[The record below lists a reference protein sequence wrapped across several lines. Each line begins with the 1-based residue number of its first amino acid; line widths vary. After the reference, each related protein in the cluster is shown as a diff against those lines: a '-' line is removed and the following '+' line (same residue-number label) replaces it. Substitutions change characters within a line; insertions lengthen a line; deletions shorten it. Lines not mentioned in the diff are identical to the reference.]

1 MSEQQGERRWSR
13 FLPASYRGRIA
24 VAIGAALVIA
34 VVGTQLLLNVF
45 VGTRVQQEI
54 TQQLRQQGAE
64 IAAVARDQGY
74 TGVAAAKRY
83 LPGTRVVVRR
93 DGEVVYW
100 SDPVKVLE
108 ARAVVTDGD
117 IEVTLERQADA
128 GVWGEW
134 AVPLVV
140 GGVIVIIGG
149 VAWWLAGLASRRLRR
164 DASALAGQ
172 AERVAGGDLDA
183 RVEVD
188 DTELARVATS
198 LNAMTEQLADTDRRQ
213 REFLADVAHE
223 LRTPITA
230 IDGFA
235 SALVDGAART
245 DEDRREAAE
254 TIKEESDRLCA
265 LVGDLQALT
274 VTDLDQQV
282 AREPVDVVE
291 CCRDV
296 VRRLERA
303 AGEKG
308 VLLRGPADG
317 QGPVVAETNGA
328 HLETI
333 LQNLATN
340 AIRATP
346 AGGTVRVT
354 ASLAQPGAGADPD
367 PDAAADAPS
376 VGGAVAALEV
386 SDTGVGI
393 PPEHLPRIFDRMYR
407 VDSARD
413 RASGGT
419 GLGLAIVKGLT
430 DALGGRIEVE
440 SSPGQGSTF
449 RVLLPPAAG
458 DAA

>member
-1 MSEQQGERRWSR
+1 MSGRQGEGPWSR

-24 VAIGAALVIA
+24 LAIGAALVIA
-34 VVGTQLLLNVF
+34 VVATQLLLGLF
-45 VGTRVQQEI
+45 VGTRVQREV
-54 TQQLRQQGAE
+54 TQQLRQQGEE
-64 IAAVARDQGY
+64 IAAVARDDGY
-74 TGVAAAKRY
+74 AGVAAAKRF

-100 SDPVKVLE
+100 SDPVQALE
-108 ARAVVTDGD
+108 ARAVVTEGD
-117 IEVTLERQADA
+117 IEVTLEREADS

-134 AVPLVV
+134 VVPVVV
-140 GGVIVIIGG
+140 GGVVLVIGG
-149 VAWWLAGLASRRLRR
+149 AAWWLAGLASRRLRR
-164 DASALAGQ
+164 EAQALAGQ
-172 AERVAGGDLDA
+172 AERVAGGDLGA

-188 DTELARVATS
+188 DGELSRVATS

-223 LRTPITA
+223 LRTPITS

-265 LVGDLQALT
+265 LVSDLQALT
-274 VTDLDQQV
+274 VADLDQEV
-282 AREPVDVVE
+282 AREPVDLVE

-296 VRRLERA
+296 VHRLERT
-303 AGEKG
+303 AGENG
-308 VLLRGPADG
+308 VLLRGPGDG
-317 QGPVVAETNGA
+317 QEPIVAETNGA
-328 HLETI
+328 HVETI

-354 ASLAQPGAGADPD
+354 AAQAGG
-367 PDAAADAPS
+367 
-376 VGGAVAALEV
+376 VVALEV
-386 SDTGVGI
+386 ADTGVGI
-393 PPEHLPRIFDRMYR
+393 PAEHLPRIFDRMYR
-407 VDSARD
+407 VDTARD

-430 DALGGRIEVE
+430 DALGARVEVQ
-440 SSPGQGSTF
+440 STPGEGSTF
-449 RVLLPPAAG
+449 RVLVPVAAG
-458 DAA
+458 VEA

>member
-1 MSEQQGERRWSR
+1 MSERQGERPWSR

-24 VAIGAALVIA
+24 LAIGAALVIA
-34 VVGTQLLLNVF
+34 VVATQLLLGLF
-45 VGTRVQQEI
+45 VGTRVQREV
-54 TQQLRQQGAE
+54 TQQLRQQGEE
-64 IAAVARDQGY
+64 IAAVARDEGY
-74 TGVAAAKRY
+74 AGIAAAKRF

-100 SDPVKVLE
+100 SDPVQVLE
-108 ARAVVTDGD
+108 ARAVVTEGD
-117 IEVTLERQADA
+117 IEVTLEREADA

-134 AVPLVV
+134 VVPVVV
-140 GGVIVIIGG
+140 GGVILVIGG

-164 DASALAGQ
+164 EAQALAGQ
-172 AERVAGGDLDA
+172 AERVAGGDLEA

-188 DTELARVATS
+188 DGELSRVATS

-223 LRTPITA
+223 LRTPITS

-265 LVGDLQALT
+265 LVSDLQALT
-274 VTDLDQQV
+274 VADLDQEV
-282 AREPVDVVE
+282 AREPVDLVE

-296 VRRLERA
+296 VHRLERT
-303 AGEKG
+303 AGENG

-317 QGPVVAETNGA
+317 QEPIVAETNGA
-328 HLETI
+328 HVQTI

-346 AGGTVRVT
+346 AGGTVRIT
-354 ASLAQPGAGADPD
+354 ATPAGDD
-367 PDAAADAPS
+367 
-376 VGGAVAALEV
+376 VALEV
-386 SDTGVGI
+386 VDTGVGI
-393 PPEHLPRIFDRMYR
+393 PADHLPRIFDRMYR
-407 VDSARD
+407 VDTARD

-419 GLGLAIVKGLT
+419 GLGLAIVKGLV
-430 DALGGRIEVE
+430 DALGARIEVQ
-440 SSPGQGSTF
+440 STPGEGSTF
-449 RVLLPPAAG
+449 RVLVPMAAAV
-458 DAA
+458 DA

>member
-1 MSEQQGERRWSR
+1 MSERQGERPWSR

-24 VAIGAALVIA
+24 LAIGAALVIA
-34 VVGTQLLLNVF
+34 VVATQLLLGLF
-45 VGTRVQQEI
+45 VGTRVQREV
-54 TQQLRQQGAE
+54 TQQLRQQGEE
-64 IAAVARDQGY
+64 IAAVARDEGY
-74 TGVAAAKRY
+74 AGIAAAKRF

-100 SDPVKVLE
+100 SDPVRVLE
-108 ARAVVTDGD
+108 ARAVVTEGD
-117 IEVTLERQADA
+117 IEVTLEREADA

-134 AVPLVV
+134 VVPVVV
-140 GGVIVIIGG
+140 GGVILVIGG

-164 DASALAGQ
+164 EAQALAGQ

-188 DTELARVATS
+188 DGELSRVATS

-265 LVGDLQALT
+265 LVSDLQALT
-274 VTDLDQQV
+274 VADLDQEV
-282 AREPVDVVE
+282 AREPVDLVE

-296 VRRLERA
+296 VHRLERT
-303 AGEKG
+303 AGENG

-317 QGPVVAETNGA
+317 QEPIVAETNGA
-328 HLETI
+328 HVQTI

-346 AGGTVRVT
+346 AGGTVRIT
-354 ASLAQPGAGADPD
+354 AAQAGGD
-367 PDAAADAPS
+367 
-376 VGGAVAALEV
+376 VALEV
-386 SDTGVGI
+386 ADTGVGI
-393 PPEHLPRIFDRMYR
+393 PAEHLPRIFDRMYR
-407 VDSARD
+407 VDTARD

-419 GLGLAIVKGLT
+419 GLGLAIVKGLV
-430 DALGGRIEVE
+430 DALGARIEVQ
-440 SSPGQGSTF
+440 STPGEGSTF
-449 RVLLPPAAG
+449 RVLVPMAAG
-458 DAA
+458 VDA

>member
-1 MSEQQGERRWSR
+1 MSGRQGERPWSR

-24 VAIGAALVIA
+24 LAIGAALVIA
-34 VVGTQLLLNVF
+34 VVATQLLLGLF
-45 VGTRVQQEI
+45 VGTRVQREV
-54 TQQLRQQGAE
+54 TQQLRQQGEE
-64 IAAVARDQGY
+64 IAAVARDEGY
-74 TGVAAAKRY
+74 AGIAAAKRF

-100 SDPVKVLE
+100 SDPVRVLE
-108 ARAVVTDGD
+108 ARAVVTEGD
-117 IEVTLERQADA
+117 IEVTLEREADA

-134 AVPLVV
+134 VVPVVV
-140 GGVIVIIGG
+140 GGVILVIGG

-164 DASALAGQ
+164 EAQALAGQ

-188 DTELARVATS
+188 DGELSRVATS

-223 LRTPITA
+223 LRTPITS

-265 LVGDLQALT
+265 LVSDLQALT
-274 VTDLDQQV
+274 VADLDQEV
-282 AREPVDVVE
+282 AREPVDLVE

-296 VRRLERA
+296 VHRLERT
-303 AGEKG
+303 AGENG
-308 VLLRGPADG
+308 VLLRGPGDG
-317 QGPVVAETNGA
+317 QEPIVAETNGA
-328 HLETI
+328 HVQTI

-346 AGGTVRVT
+346 AGGTVRIT
-354 ASLAQPGAGADPD
+354 AAQAGGD
-367 PDAAADAPS
+367 
-376 VGGAVAALEV
+376 VALEV
-386 SDTGVGI
+386 ADTGVGI
-393 PPEHLPRIFDRMYR
+393 PAEHLPRIFDRMYR
-407 VDSARD
+407 VDTARD

-419 GLGLAIVKGLT
+419 GLGLAIVKGLV
-430 DALGGRIEVE
+430 DALGARIEVQ
-440 SSPGQGSTF
+440 STPGEGSTF
-449 RVLLPPAAG
+449 RVLVPMAAG
-458 DAA
+458 VDA

>member
-1 MSEQQGERRWSR
+1 MSERQGERPWSR

-24 VAIGAALVIA
+24 LAIGAALVIA
-34 VVGTQLLLNVF
+34 VVATQLLLGLF
-45 VGTRVQQEI
+45 VGTRVQREV
-54 TQQLRQQGAE
+54 TQQLRQQGEE
-64 IAAVARDQGY
+64 IAAVARDEGY
-74 TGVAAAKRY
+74 AGIAAAKRF

-100 SDPVKVLE
+100 SDPVQVLE
-108 ARAVVTDGD
+108 ARAVVTEGD
-117 IEVTLERQADA
+117 IEVTLEREADA

-134 AVPLVV
+134 VVPVVV
-140 GGVIVIIGG
+140 GGVILVIGG

-164 DASALAGQ
+164 EAQALAGQ
-172 AERVAGGDLDA
+172 AERVAGGDLEA

-188 DTELARVATS
+188 DGELSRVASS

-223 LRTPITA
+223 LRTPITS

-265 LVGDLQALT
+265 LVSDLQALT
-274 VTDLDQQV
+274 VADLDQEV
-282 AREPVDVVE
+282 AREPVDLVE

-296 VRRLERA
+296 VHRLERT
-303 AGEKG
+303 AGENG
-308 VLLRGPADG
+308 VLLRGPGDG
-317 QGPVVAETNGA
+317 QEPIVAETNGA
-328 HLETI
+328 HVQTI

-346 AGGTVRVT
+346 AGGTVRIT
-354 ASLAQPGAGADPD
+354 AAQAGGD
-367 PDAAADAPS
+367 
-376 VGGAVAALEV
+376 VALEV
-386 SDTGVGI
+386 ADTGVGI
-393 PPEHLPRIFDRMYR
+393 PAEHLPRIFDRMYR
-407 VDSARD
+407 VDTARD

-419 GLGLAIVKGLT
+419 GLGLAIVKGLV
-430 DALGGRIEVE
+430 DALGARIEVQ
-440 SSPGQGSTF
+440 STPGEGSTF
-449 RVLLPPAAG
+449 RVLVPMAAG
-458 DAA
+458 VDA

>member
-1 MSEQQGERRWSR
+1 MSERQGDRPWSR

-24 VAIGAALVIA
+24 VAIAAALVIA
-34 VVGTQLLLNVF
+34 VVGTQLLLGLF
-45 VGTRVQQEI
+45 VGTRVQREVV
-54 TQQLRQQGAE
+54 QQLRQQGEE
-64 IAAVARDQGY
+64 IAVVARDQGY
-74 TGVAAAKRY
+74 AGVAAAKRF

-93 DGEVVYW
+93 DGQVVYW

-134 AVPLVV
+134 AIPLVV

-164 DASALAGQ
+164 EASALAGQ

-188 DTELARVATS
+188 DGELARVATS
-198 LNAMTEQLADTDRRQ
+198 LNAMTERLADTDRRQ

-245 DEDRREAAE
+245 DDDRREAAE

-274 VTDLDQQV
+274 VADLDGDV
-282 AREPVDVVE
+282 SREPVDVAE

-317 QGPVVAETNGA
+317 QDPVVAQTNGP
-328 HLETI
+328 HVETI
-333 LQNLATN
+333 VQNLATN
-340 AIRATP
+340 AVRATA

-354 ASLAQPGAGADPD
+354 ASLAGD
-367 PDAAADAPS
+367 DA
-376 VGGAVAALEV
+376 VIEVA
-386 SDTGVGI
+386 DTGVGI

-430 DALGGRIEVE
+430 DALGARVEVQ
-440 SSPGQGSTF
+440 STPGEGSTF
-449 RVLLPPAAG
+449 RVVIPVGTEDPA
-458 DAA
+458 

>member
-1 MSEQQGERRWSR
+1 MSGRQGEGPWSR

-24 VAIGAALVIA
+24 LAIGAALVIA
-34 VVGTQLLLNVF
+34 VVATQLLLGLF
-45 VGTRVQQEI
+45 VGTRVQREV
-54 TQQLRQQGAE
+54 TQQLRQQGEE
-64 IAAVARDQGY
+64 IAAVARDDGY
-74 TGVAAAKRY
+74 AGVAAAKRF

-100 SDPVKVLE
+100 SDPVQALE
-108 ARAVVTDGD
+108 ARAVVTEGD
-117 IEVTLERQADA
+117 IEVTLEREADS

-134 AVPLVV
+134 VVPVVV
-140 GGVIVIIGG
+140 GGVVLVIGG
-149 VAWWLAGLASRRLRR
+149 AAWWLAGLASRRLRR
-164 DASALAGQ
+164 EAQALAGQ
-172 AERVAGGDLDA
+172 AERVAGGDLGA

-188 DTELARVATS
+188 DGELSRVATS

-223 LRTPITA
+223 LRTPITS

-265 LVGDLQALT
+265 LVSDLQALT
-274 VTDLDQQV
+274 VADLDQEV
-282 AREPVDVVE
+282 AREPVDLVE

-296 VRRLERA
+296 VHRLERT
-303 AGEKG
+303 AGENG
-308 VLLRGPADG
+308 VLLRGPGDG
-317 QGPVVAETNGA
+317 QEPIVAETNGA
-328 HLETI
+328 HVETI

-354 ASLAQPGAGADPD
+354 AAQAGG
-367 PDAAADAPS
+367 
-376 VGGAVAALEV
+376 VVALEV
-386 SDTGVGI
+386 ADTGVGI
-393 PPEHLPRIFDRMYR
+393 PAEHLPRIFDRMYR
-407 VDSARD
+407 VDTARD

-430 DALGGRIEVE
+430 DALGARVEVQ
-440 SSPGQGSTF
+440 STPGEGSTF
-449 RVLLPPAAG
+449 RVLVPVAAG
-458 DAA
+458 LEA

>member
-1 MSEQQGERRWSR
+1 MSERQGERPWSR

-24 VAIGAALVIA
+24 LAIGAALVIA
-34 VVGTQLLLNVF
+34 VVATQLLLGLF
-45 VGTRVQQEI
+45 VGTRVQREV
-54 TQQLRQQGAE
+54 TQQLRQQGEE
-64 IAAVARDQGY
+64 IAAVARDEGY
-74 TGVAAAKRY
+74 AGIAAAKRF

-100 SDPVKVLE
+100 SDPVQVLE
-108 ARAVVTDGD
+108 ARAVVTEGD
-117 IEVTLERQADA
+117 IEVTLEREADA

-134 AVPLVV
+134 VVPVVV
-140 GGVIVIIGG
+140 GGVILVIGG

-164 DASALAGQ
+164 EAQALAGQ

-188 DTELARVATS
+188 DGELSRVATS

-223 LRTPITA
+223 LRTPITS

-265 LVGDLQALT
+265 LVSDLQALT
-274 VTDLDQQV
+274 VADLHQEV
-282 AREPVDVVE
+282 AREPVDLVE

-296 VRRLERA
+296 VHRLERT
-303 AGEKG
+303 AGENG
-308 VLLRGPADG
+308 VLLRGPTDG
-317 QGPVVAETNGA
+317 QEPIVAETNGA
-328 HLETI
+328 HVQTI

-346 AGGTVRVT
+346 AGGTVRIT
-354 ASLAQPGAGADPD
+354 AAQAGDD
-367 PDAAADAPS
+367 
-376 VGGAVAALEV
+376 VALEV
-386 SDTGVGI
+386 ADTGVGI
-393 PPEHLPRIFDRMYR
+393 PAEHLPRIFDRMYR
-407 VDSARD
+407 VDTARD

-419 GLGLAIVKGLT
+419 GLGLAIVKGLV
-430 DALGGRIEVE
+430 DALGARIEVQ
-440 SSPGQGSTF
+440 STPGEGSTF
-449 RVLLPPAAG
+449 RVLVPMAAAV
-458 DAA
+458 DA

>member
-1 MSEQQGERRWSR
+1 VSERQGERPWSR

-24 VAIGAALVIA
+24 LAIGAALVIA
-34 VVGTQLLLNVF
+34 VVATQLLLGLF
-45 VGTRVQQEI
+45 VGTRVQREV
-54 TQQLRQQGAE
+54 TQQLRQQGEE
-64 IAAVARDQGY
+64 IAAVARDEGY
-74 TGVAAAKRY
+74 AGIAAAKRF

-100 SDPVKVLE
+100 SDPVQVLE
-108 ARAVVTDGD
+108 ARAVVTEGD
-117 IEVTLERQADA
+117 IEVTLEREADA

-134 AVPLVV
+134 VVPVVV
-140 GGVIVIIGG
+140 GGVILVIGG

-164 DASALAGQ
+164 EAQALAGQ
-172 AERVAGGDLDA
+172 AERVAGGDLEA

-188 DTELARVATS
+188 DGELSRVASS

-223 LRTPITA
+223 LRTPITS

-265 LVGDLQALT
+265 LVSDLQALT
-274 VTDLDQQV
+274 VADLDQEV
-282 AREPVDVVE
+282 AREPVDLVE

-296 VRRLERA
+296 VHRLERT
-303 AGEKG
+303 AGENG
-308 VLLRGPADG
+308 VLLRGPGDG
-317 QGPVVAETNGA
+317 QEPIVAETNGA
-328 HLETI
+328 HVQTI

-346 AGGTVRVT
+346 AGGTVRIT
-354 ASLAQPGAGADPD
+354 AAQAGDD
-367 PDAAADAPS
+367 
-376 VGGAVAALEV
+376 VALEV
-386 SDTGVGI
+386 ADTGVGI
-393 PPEHLPRIFDRMYR
+393 PAEHLPRIFDRMYR
-407 VDSARD
+407 VDTARD

-419 GLGLAIVKGLT
+419 GLGLAIVKGLV
-430 DALGGRIEVE
+430 DALGARIEVQ
-440 SSPGQGSTF
+440 STPGEGSTF
-449 RVLLPPAAG
+449 RVLVPMPAG
-458 DAA
+458 VDA

>member
-1 MSEQQGERRWSR
+1 MSERQGERPWSR

-24 VAIGAALVIA
+24 LAIGAALVIA
-34 VVGTQLLLNVF
+34 VVATQLLLGLF
-45 VGTRVQQEI
+45 VGTRVQREV
-54 TQQLRQQGAE
+54 TQQLRQQGEE
-64 IAAVARDQGY
+64 IAAVARDEGY
-74 TGVAAAKRY
+74 AGIAAAKRF

-100 SDPVKVLE
+100 SDPVQVLE
-108 ARAVVTDGD
+108 ARAVVTEGD
-117 IEVTLERQADA
+117 IEVTLEREADA

-134 AVPLVV
+134 VVPVVV
-140 GGVIVIIGG
+140 GGVILVIGG

-164 DASALAGQ
+164 EAQALAGQ

-188 DTELARVATS
+188 DGELSRVATS

-223 LRTPITA
+223 LRTPITS

-265 LVGDLQALT
+265 LVSDLQALT
-274 VTDLDQQV
+274 VADLHQEV
-282 AREPVDVVE
+282 AREPVDLVE

-296 VRRLERA
+296 VHRLERT
-303 AGEKG
+303 AGENG

-317 QGPVVAETNGA
+317 QEPIVAETNGA
-328 HLETI
+328 HVQTI

-346 AGGTVRVT
+346 AGGTVRIT
-354 ASLAQPGAGADPD
+354 AAQAGDD
-367 PDAAADAPS
+367 
-376 VGGAVAALEV
+376 VALEV
-386 SDTGVGI
+386 ADTGVGI
-393 PPEHLPRIFDRMYR
+393 PAEHLPRIFDRMYR
-407 VDSARD
+407 VDTARD

-419 GLGLAIVKGLT
+419 GLGLAIVKGLV
-430 DALGGRIEVE
+430 DALGARIEVQ
-440 SSPGQGSTF
+440 STPGEGSTF
-449 RVLLPPAAG
+449 RVLVPMAAAV
-458 DAA
+458 DA

>member
-1 MSEQQGERRWSR
+1 VSERQGDRPWSR

-24 VAIGAALVIA
+24 VAIAAALVIA
-34 VVGTQLLLNVF
+34 VVGTQLLLGLF
-45 VGTRVQQEI
+45 VGTRVQREVV
-54 TQQLRQQGAE
+54 QQLRQQGEE
-64 IAAVARDQGY
+64 IAVVARDQGY
-74 TGVAAAKRY
+74 AGVAAAKRF

-93 DGEVVYW
+93 DGQVVYW

-134 AVPLVV
+134 AIPLVV

-164 DASALAGQ
+164 EASALAGQ

-188 DTELARVATS
+188 DGELARVATS
-198 LNAMTEQLADTDRRQ
+198 LNAMTERLADTDRRQ

-245 DEDRREAAE
+245 DDDRREAAE

-274 VTDLDQQV
+274 VADLDGDV
-282 AREPVDVVE
+282 SREPVDVAE

-317 QGPVVAETNGA
+317 QDPVVAQTNGP
-328 HLETI
+328 HVETI
-333 LQNLATN
+333 VQNLATN
-340 AIRATP
+340 AVRATA

-354 ASLAQPGAGADPD
+354 ASLAGD
-367 PDAAADAPS
+367 DA
-376 VGGAVAALEV
+376 VIEVA
-386 SDTGVGI
+386 DTGVGI

-430 DALGGRIEVE
+430 DALGARVEVQ
-440 SSPGQGSTF
+440 STPGEGSTF
-449 RVLLPPAAG
+449 RVVIPVGTEDPA
-458 DAA
+458 

>member
-1 MSEQQGERRWSR
+1 MSERQGDRPWSR

-24 VAIGAALVIA
+24 VAIAAALVIA
-34 VVGTQLLLNVF
+34 VVGTQLLLGLF
-45 VGTRVQQEI
+45 VGTRVQREVV
-54 TQQLRQQGAE
+54 QQLRQQGEE
-64 IAAVARDQGY
+64 IAVVARDQGY
-74 TGVAAAKRY
+74 AGVAAAKRF

-93 DGEVVYW
+93 DGQVVYW

-134 AVPLVV
+134 AIPLVV
-140 GGVIVIIGG
+140 GGVIIIIGG

-164 DASALAGQ
+164 EASALAGQ

-188 DTELARVATS
+188 DGELARVATS
-198 LNAMTEQLADTDRRQ
+198 LNAMTERLADTDRRQ

-245 DEDRREAAE
+245 DDDRREAAE

-274 VTDLDQQV
+274 VADLDGDV
-282 AREPVDVVE
+282 SREPVDVVE

-317 QGPVVAETNGA
+317 QDPVVAQTNGP
-328 HLETI
+328 HVETI
-333 LQNLATN
+333 VQNLATN
-340 AIRATP
+340 AVRATA

-354 ASLAQPGAGADPD
+354 ASLAGD
-367 PDAAADAPS
+367 DA
-376 VGGAVAALEV
+376 VIEVA
-386 SDTGVGI
+386 DTGVGI

-430 DALGGRIEVE
+430 DALGARVEVQ
-440 SSPGQGSTF
+440 STPGEGSTF
-449 RVLLPPAAG
+449 RVVIPVGTEDPA
-458 DAA
+458 

>member
-1 MSEQQGERRWSR
+1 MSGRQGERPWSR

-24 VAIGAALVIA
+24 LAIGAALVIA
-34 VVGTQLLLNVF
+34 VVATQLLLGLF
-45 VGTRVQQEI
+45 VGTRVQREV
-54 TQQLRQQGAE
+54 TQQLRQQGEE
-64 IAAVARDQGY
+64 IAAVARDEGY
-74 TGVAAAKRY
+74 AGIAAAKRF

-100 SDPVKVLE
+100 SDPVRVLE
-108 ARAVVTDGD
+108 ARAVVTEGD
-117 IEVTLERQADA
+117 IEVTLEREADA

-134 AVPLVV
+134 VVPVVV
-140 GGVIVIIGG
+140 GGVILVIGG

-164 DASALAGQ
+164 EAQALAGQ

-188 DTELARVATS
+188 DGELSRVATS

-223 LRTPITA
+223 LRTPITS

-265 LVGDLQALT
+265 LVSDLQALT
-274 VTDLDQQV
+274 VADLDQEV
-282 AREPVDVVE
+282 AREPVDLVE

-296 VRRLERA
+296 VHRLERT
-303 AGEKG
+303 AGENG

-317 QGPVVAETNGA
+317 QEPIVAETNGA
-328 HLETI
+328 HVETI

-346 AGGTVRVT
+346 AGGTVRIT
-354 ASLAQPGAGADPD
+354 ATPAGDD
-367 PDAAADAPS
+367 
-376 VGGAVAALEV
+376 VALEV
-386 SDTGVGI
+386 ADTGVGI
-393 PPEHLPRIFDRMYR
+393 PADHLPRIFDRMYR
-407 VDSARD
+407 VDTARD

-419 GLGLAIVKGLT
+419 GLGLAIVKGLA
-430 DALGGRIEVE
+430 DALGARIEVQ
-440 SSPGQGSTF
+440 STPGEGSTF
-449 RVLLPPAAG
+449 RVLVPMVAG
-458 DAA
+458 VDA

>member
-1 MSEQQGERRWSR
+1 MSERQGERPWSR

-24 VAIGAALVIA
+24 LAIGAALVIA
-34 VVGTQLLLNVF
+34 VVATQLLLGLF
-45 VGTRVQQEI
+45 VGTRVQREV
-54 TQQLRQQGAE
+54 TQQLRQQGEE
-64 IAAVARDQGY
+64 IAAVARDEGY
-74 TGVAAAKRY
+74 AGIAAAKRF

-100 SDPVKVLE
+100 SDPVQVLE
-108 ARAVVTDGD
+108 ARAVVTEGD
-117 IEVTLERQADA
+117 IEVTLEREADA

-134 AVPLVV
+134 VVPVVV
-140 GGVIVIIGG
+140 GGVILVIGG

-164 DASALAGQ
+164 EAQALAGQ
-172 AERVAGGDLDA
+172 AERVAGGDLEA

-188 DTELARVATS
+188 DGELSRVASS

-223 LRTPITA
+223 LRTPITS

-265 LVGDLQALT
+265 LVSDLQALT
-274 VTDLDQQV
+274 VADLDQEV
-282 AREPVDVVE
+282 AREPVDLVE

-296 VRRLERA
+296 VHRLEPT
-303 AGEKG
+303 AGENG
-308 VLLRGPADG
+308 VLLRGPGDG
-317 QGPVVAETNGA
+317 QEPIVAETNGA
-328 HLETI
+328 HVQTI

-346 AGGTVRVT
+346 AGGTVRIT
-354 ASLAQPGAGADPD
+354 AAQAGGD
-367 PDAAADAPS
+367 
-376 VGGAVAALEV
+376 VALEV
-386 SDTGVGI
+386 ADTGVGI
-393 PPEHLPRIFDRMYR
+393 PAEHLPRIFDRMYR
-407 VDSARD
+407 VDTARD

-419 GLGLAIVKGLT
+419 GLGLAIVKGLV
-430 DALGGRIEVE
+430 DALGARIEVQ
-440 SSPGQGSTF
+440 STPGEGSTF
-449 RVLLPPAAG
+449 RVLVPMAAG
-458 DAA
+458 VDA

>member
-1 MSEQQGERRWSR
+1 M
-13 FLPASYRGRIA
+13 
-24 VAIGAALVIA
+24 IA
-34 VVGTQLLLNVF
+34 VVATQLLLGLF
-45 VGTRVQQEI
+45 VGTRVQREV
-54 TQQLRQQGAE
+54 TQQLRQQGEE
-64 IAAVARDQGY
+64 IAAVARDEGY
-74 TGVAAAKRY
+74 AGIAAAKRF

-100 SDPVKVLE
+100 SDPVRVLE
-108 ARAVVTDGD
+108 ARAVVTEGD
-117 IEVTLERQADA
+117 IEVTLEREADA

-134 AVPLVV
+134 VVPVVV
-140 GGVIVIIGG
+140 GGVILVIGG

-164 DASALAGQ
+164 EAQALAGQ

-188 DTELARVATS
+188 DGELSRVATS

-223 LRTPITA
+223 LRTPITS

-265 LVGDLQALT
+265 LVSDLQALT
-274 VTDLDQQV
+274 VADLDQEV
-282 AREPVDVVE
+282 AREPVDLVE

-296 VRRLERA
+296 VHRLERT
-303 AGEKG
+303 AGENG

-317 QGPVVAETNGA
+317 QEPIVAETNGA
-328 HLETI
+328 HVETI

-346 AGGTVRVT
+346 AGGTVRTT
-354 ASLAQPGAGADPD
+354 ATPAGDD
-367 PDAAADAPS
+367 
-376 VGGAVAALEV
+376 VALGVA
-386 SDTGVGI
+386 DTGVGI
-393 PPEHLPRIFDRMYR
+393 PADHLPRIFDRMYR
-407 VDSARD
+407 VDTARD

-419 GLGLAIVKGLT
+419 GLGLAIVKGLV
-430 DALGGRIEVE
+430 DALGARIEVQ
-440 SSPGQGSTF
+440 STPGEGSTF
-449 RVLLPPAAG
+449 RVLVPMVAG
-458 DAA
+458 VDA

>member
-1 MSEQQGERRWSR
+1 VSERQGDRPWSR

-24 VAIGAALVIA
+24 VAIAAALVIA
-34 VVGTQLLLNVF
+34 VVGTQLLLGLF
-45 VGTRVQQEI
+45 VGTRVQREVV
-54 TQQLRQQGAE
+54 QQLRQQGEE
-64 IAAVARDQGY
+64 IAVVARDQGY
-74 TGVAAAKRY
+74 AGVAAAKRF

-93 DGEVVYW
+93 DGQVVYW

-134 AVPLVV
+134 AIPLVV
-140 GGVIVIIGG
+140 GGVIIIIGG

-164 DASALAGQ
+164 EASALAGQ

-188 DTELARVATS
+188 DGELARVATS
-198 LNAMTEQLADTDRRQ
+198 LNAMTERLADTDRRQ

-245 DEDRREAAE
+245 DDDRREAAE

-274 VTDLDQQV
+274 VADLDGDV
-282 AREPVDVVE
+282 SCEPVDVVE

-317 QGPVVAETNGA
+317 QDPVVAQTNGP
-328 HLETI
+328 HVETI
-333 LQNLATN
+333 VQNLATN
-340 AIRATP
+340 AVRATA

-354 ASLAQPGAGADPD
+354 ASLAGD
-367 PDAAADAPS
+367 DA
-376 VGGAVAALEV
+376 VIEVA
-386 SDTGVGI
+386 DTGVGI

-430 DALGGRIEVE
+430 DALGARVEVQ
-440 SSPGQGSTF
+440 STPGEGSTF
-449 RVLLPPAAG
+449 RVVIPVGPEDPA
-458 DAA
+458 

>member
-1 MSEQQGERRWSR
+1 MSGRQGERPWSR

-24 VAIGAALVIA
+24 LAIGAALVIA
-34 VVGTQLLLNVF
+34 VVATQLLLGLF
-45 VGTRVQQEI
+45 VGTRVQREV
-54 TQQLRQQGAE
+54 TQQLRQQGEE
-64 IAAVARDQGY
+64 IAAVARDEGY
-74 TGVAAAKRY
+74 AGIAAAKRF

-100 SDPVKVLE
+100 SDPVQVLE
-108 ARAVVTDGD
+108 ARAVVTEGD
-117 IEVTLERQADA
+117 IEVTLEREADA

-134 AVPLVV
+134 VVPVVV
-140 GGVIVIIGG
+140 GGVILVIGG

-164 DASALAGQ
+164 EAQALAGQ

-188 DTELARVATS
+188 DGELSRVATS

-223 LRTPITA
+223 LRTPITS

-265 LVGDLQALT
+265 LVSDLQALT
-274 VTDLDQQV
+274 VADLDQEV
-282 AREPVDVVE
+282 AREPVDLVE

-296 VRRLERA
+296 VHRLERT
-303 AGEKG
+303 AGENG
-308 VLLRGPADG
+308 VLLRGPGDG
-317 QGPVVAETNGA
+317 QEPIVAETNGA
-328 HLETI
+328 HVQTI

-346 AGGTVRVT
+346 AGGTVRIT
-354 ASLAQPGAGADPD
+354 AAQAGGD
-367 PDAAADAPS
+367 
-376 VGGAVAALEV
+376 VALEV
-386 SDTGVGI
+386 ADTGVGI
-393 PPEHLPRIFDRMYR
+393 PAEHLPRIFDRMYR
-407 VDSARD
+407 VDTARD

-419 GLGLAIVKGLT
+419 GLGLAIVKGLV
-430 DALGGRIEVE
+430 DALGARIEVQ
-440 SSPGQGSTF
+440 STPGEGSTF
-449 RVLLPPAAG
+449 RVLVPMAAAV
-458 DAA
+458 DA

>member
-1 MSEQQGERRWSR
+1 MSGRQGEGPWSR

-24 VAIGAALVIA
+24 LAIGAALVIA
-34 VVGTQLLLNVF
+34 VVATQLLLGLF
-45 VGTRVQQEI
+45 VGTRVQREV
-54 TQQLRQQGAE
+54 TQQLRQQGEE
-64 IAAVARDQGY
+64 IAAVARDDGY
-74 TGVAAAKRY
+74 AGVAAAKRF

-100 SDPVKVLE
+100 SDPVQALE
-108 ARAVVTDGD
+108 ARAVVTEGD
-117 IEVTLERQADA
+117 IEVTLEREADS

-134 AVPLVV
+134 VVPVVV
-140 GGVIVIIGG
+140 GGVVLVIGG
-149 VAWWLAGLASRRLRR
+149 AAWWLAGLASRRLRR
-164 DASALAGQ
+164 EAQALASQ
-172 AERVAGGDLDA
+172 AERVAGGDLGA

-188 DTELARVATS
+188 DGELSRVATS

-223 LRTPITA
+223 LRTPITS

-265 LVGDLQALT
+265 LVSDLQALT
-274 VTDLDQQV
+274 VADLDQEV
-282 AREPVDVVE
+282 AREPVDLVE

-296 VRRLERA
+296 VHRLERT
-303 AGEKG
+303 AGENG
-308 VLLRGPADG
+308 VLLRGPGDG
-317 QGPVVAETNGA
+317 QEPIVAETNGA
-328 HLETI
+328 HVETI

-354 ASLAQPGAGADPD
+354 AAQAGG
-367 PDAAADAPS
+367 
-376 VGGAVAALEV
+376 VVALEV
-386 SDTGVGI
+386 ADTGVGI
-393 PPEHLPRIFDRMYR
+393 PAEHLPRIFDRMYR
-407 VDSARD
+407 VDTARD

-430 DALGGRIEVE
+430 
-440 SSPGQGSTF
+440 
-449 RVLLPPAAG
+449 
-458 DAA
+458 

>member
-1 MSEQQGERRWSR
+1 MSGRQGERPWSR

-24 VAIGAALVIA
+24 LAIGAALVIA
-34 VVGTQLLLNVF
+34 VVATQLLLGLF
-45 VGTRVQQEI
+45 VGTRVQREV
-54 TQQLRQQGAE
+54 TQQLRQQGEE
-64 IAAVARDQGY
+64 IAAVARDEGY
-74 TGVAAAKRY
+74 AGIAAAKRF

-100 SDPVKVLE
+100 SDPVQVLE
-108 ARAVVTDGD
+108 ARAVVTEGD
-117 IEVTLERQADA
+117 IEVTLEREADA

-134 AVPLVV
+134 VVPVVV
-140 GGVIVIIGG
+140 GGVILVIGG

-164 DASALAGQ
+164 EAQALAGQ
-172 AERVAGGDLDA
+172 AERVAGGDLEA

-188 DTELARVATS
+188 DGELSRVASS

-223 LRTPITA
+223 LRTPITS

-265 LVGDLQALT
+265 LVSDLQALT
-274 VTDLDQQV
+274 VADLDQEV
-282 AREPVDVVE
+282 AREPVDLVE

-296 VRRLERA
+296 VHRLERT
-303 AGEKG
+303 AGENG

-317 QGPVVAETNGA
+317 QEPIVAETNGA
-328 HLETI
+328 HVQTI

-346 AGGTVRVT
+346 AGGTVRIT
-354 ASLAQPGAGADPD
+354 AAQAGGD
-367 PDAAADAPS
+367 
-376 VGGAVAALEV
+376 VALEV
-386 SDTGVGI
+386 ADTGVGI
-393 PPEHLPRIFDRMYR
+393 PAEHLPRIFDRMYR
-407 VDSARD
+407 VDTARD

-419 GLGLAIVKGLT
+419 GLGLAIVKGLV
-430 DALGGRIEVE
+430 DALGARIEVQ
-440 SSPGQGSTF
+440 STPGEGSTF
-449 RVLLPPAAG
+449 RVLVPMAAG
-458 DAA
+458 VDA

>member
-1 MSEQQGERRWSR
+1 MSGRQGEGPWSR

-24 VAIGAALVIA
+24 LAIGAALVIA
-34 VVGTQLLLNVF
+34 VVATQLLLGLF
-45 VGTRVQQEI
+45 VGTRVQREV
-54 TQQLRQQGAE
+54 TQQLRQQGEE
-64 IAAVARDQGY
+64 IAAVARDDGY
-74 TGVAAAKRY
+74 AGVAAAKRF

-100 SDPVKVLE
+100 SDPVQALE
-108 ARAVVTDGD
+108 ARAVVTEGD
-117 IEVTLERQADA
+117 IEVTLEREADS

-134 AVPLVV
+134 VVPVVV
-140 GGVIVIIGG
+140 GGVVLVIGG
-149 VAWWLAGLASRRLRR
+149 AAWWLAGLASRRLRR
-164 DASALAGQ
+164 EAQALASQ
-172 AERVAGGDLDA
+172 AERVAGGDLGA

-188 DTELARVATS
+188 DGELSRVATS

-223 LRTPITA
+223 LRTPITS

-265 LVGDLQALT
+265 LVSDLQALT
-274 VTDLDQQV
+274 VADLDQEV
-282 AREPVDVVE
+282 AREPVDLVE

-296 VRRLERA
+296 VHRLERT
-303 AGEKG
+303 AGENG
-308 VLLRGPADG
+308 VLLRGPGDG
-317 QGPVVAETNGA
+317 QEPIVAETNGA
-328 HLETI
+328 HVETI

-354 ASLAQPGAGADPD
+354 AAQAGG
-367 PDAAADAPS
+367 
-376 VGGAVAALEV
+376 VVALEV
-386 SDTGVGI
+386 ADTGVGI
-393 PPEHLPRIFDRMYR
+393 PAEHLPRIFDRMYR
-407 VDSARD
+407 VDTARD

-430 DALGGRIEVE
+430 DALGARVEVQ
-440 SSPGQGSTF
+440 STPGEGSTF
-449 RVLLPPAAG
+449 RVLVPVAAG
-458 DAA
+458 VEA